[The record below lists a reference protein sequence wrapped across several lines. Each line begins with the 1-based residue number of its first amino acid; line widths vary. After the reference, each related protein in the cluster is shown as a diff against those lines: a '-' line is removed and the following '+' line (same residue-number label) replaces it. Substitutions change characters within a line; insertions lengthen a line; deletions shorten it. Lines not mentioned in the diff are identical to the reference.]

1 MESINGLLKAL
12 DNKVPA
18 SMAKRLDGLQK
29 LNVKLESARKEN
41 NENPTEESKEI
52 LEEIEEFLNDT
63 QEDIIEDLEV
73 LVEQKNSAN
82 LKARQESEA
91 RERQARERQAIS
103 QKEARERQARER
115 QAKEKQELEKKQL
128 EEEALKSG
136 EKTNTEK
143 KSGIGWGSLL
153 LGGALLVMTGGA
165 IKYFG
170 NKK

>member
-52 LEEIEEFLNDT
+52 LEEIEDFLNDT
-63 QEDIIEDLEV
+63 QEDIIEDLET

-91 RERQARERQAIS
+91 RERQAKERQA
-103 QKEARERQARER
+103 KERQARER
-115 QAKEKQELEKKQL
+115 QASLEKEELEKKQL

>member
-52 LEEIEEFLNDT
+52 LEEIEDFLNDT
-63 QEDIIEDLEV
+63 QEDIIEDLET

-91 RERQARERQAIS
+91 RERQATERQA
-103 QKEARERQARER
+103 KERQARER
-115 QAKEKQELEKKQL
+115 QASLEKEELEKKQL